1 MHTKGPWELQKT
13 TGGYRIITGGKYT
26 MNLDGP
32 WYPSA
37 EQLEAF
43 EANARLIAAAPEQ
56 EDDINALANIVA
68 FNSHGDGCYAEYW
81 WDSSCDCGLMDLV
94 MQLSPRLQN
103 KLEAIRKAKDE

>member
-1 MHTKGPWELQKT
+1 MHTKGPWELQKI

-43 EANARLIAAAPEQ
+43 EANARLIAAAPELL
-56 EDDINALANIVA
+56 EACTIAFDLLTDLTTDEFSRGLDRPARLAL
-68 FNSHGDGCYAEYW
+68 G
-81 WDSSCDCGLMDLV
+81 
-94 MQLSPRLQN
+94 
-103 KLEAIRKAKDE
+103 KAIRKAKDE